1 MIKTVIIVSFMFY
14 AIESGSV
21 DLDDVCAN
29 QRIFS
34 THFHGHVDQHEEEVL
49 TYDMGKGN
57 KAK

>member
-1 MIKTVIIVSFMFY
+1 MFY